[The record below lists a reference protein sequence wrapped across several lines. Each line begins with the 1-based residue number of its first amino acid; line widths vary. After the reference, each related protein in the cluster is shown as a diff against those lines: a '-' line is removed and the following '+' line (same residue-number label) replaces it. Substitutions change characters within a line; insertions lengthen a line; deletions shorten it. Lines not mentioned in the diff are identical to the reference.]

1 MTYDFE
7 TVLDRR
13 GTNSVAADVIPFDEK
28 PDEGFDPIP
37 MWIADMA
44 YPVAPPVLEAMRR
57 RLELPTLGYYRLSD
71 EYFDS
76 ILSWQRRRNGVEG
89 LEKEH
94 IGYENGVLGGVASAV
109 QAFTSP
115 GEKIL
120 VHSPTY
126 VGFTHTI
133 ETLGRVLV
141 HSPLR
146 RDEKGIWRMD
156 YADMDA
162 KIREHAIHLVI
173 FCSPHNPSG
182 RVWEREEIER
192 AMEVYIQRS

>member
-71 EYFDS
+71 EYFEVF
-76 ILSWQRRRNGVEG
+76 G
-89 LEKEH
+89 
-94 IGYENGVLGGVASAV
+94 
-109 QAFTSP
+109 
-115 GEKIL
+115 
-120 VHSPTY
+120 
-126 VGFTHTI
+126 
-133 ETLGRVLV
+133 
-141 HSPLR
+141 
-146 RDEKGIWRMD
+146 
-156 YADMDA
+156 
-162 KIREHAIHLVI
+162 HALL
-173 FCSPHNPSG
+173 
-182 RVWEREEIER
+182 
-192 AMEVYIQRS
+192 